1 MMQELHHEVTD
12 TSPKDIL
19 GKIVVHKIQ
28 EASDRFVVDIHD
40 MGADLGSV
48 R

>member
-12 TSPKDIL
+12 TSPKYIQVR
-19 GKIVVHKIQ
+19 IVVHKIQ
-28 EASDRFVVDIHD
+28 EARDRFVVDIQD
-40 MGADLGSV
+40 IGADLGSV